1 MTRRL
6 SERIQRRLSRWRSAS
21 GLLAAVPSAWSKYRI
36 APIIVLVLALTALF
50 ASTGAGAGS
59 GSHSASTTTRDAHV
73 VVGALPAGHLLIGSA
88 DFHIE
93 TVSASEGTDDGD
105 TELEMNLA
113 ISQTAND
120 CQTPLLGEFCLRY
133 DILLDDE
140 PVQAGYGLIPLSDV
154 SVTASSVTLR
164 VDTRHEPRVTQTEGD
179 GGLIQLTWALSAGL
193 PRPALHAT
201 GVAAATVRGSVIGYA
216 VPANGVTASVLVLG
230 GA

>member
-1 MTRRL
+1 
-6 SERIQRRLSRWRSAS
+6 
-21 GLLAAVPSAWSKYRI
+21 
-36 APIIVLVLALTALF
+36 LVLALAALF

-59 GSHSASTTTRDAHV
+59 GSHSDSTTTRAAHV

-105 TELEMNLA
+105 TELEMNLT
-113 ISQTAND
+113 ISQTASD
-120 CQTPLLGEFCLRY
+120 CQTPLYDEFCLRY

-140 PVQAGYGLIPLSDV
+140 PVQSGYGLIPLSEV

-164 VDTRHEPRVTQTEGD
+164 VDTRHEPRVIRTAGA
-179 GGLIQLTWALSAGL
+179 GGLIQLTWALPAGL

-201 GVAAATVRGSVIGYA
+201 GVAAATVLGSLIGYA